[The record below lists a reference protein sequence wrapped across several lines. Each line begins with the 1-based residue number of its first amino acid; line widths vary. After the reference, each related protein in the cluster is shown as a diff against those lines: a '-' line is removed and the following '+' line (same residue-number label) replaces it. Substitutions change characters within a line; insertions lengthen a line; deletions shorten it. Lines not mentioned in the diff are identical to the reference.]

1 MSLDERYRF
10 ENFVVGA
17 ANRLAV
23 AAANAVAHAPGAAYN
38 PLFLY
43 SGSGLGKTHLLTA
56 IGQMAHQLTPELT
69 IYYATLD
76 EFVEQLHEAIS
87 AGRSD
92 GFKQR
97 FDTIDML
104 LLDDVQ
110 FLAGHRETQ
119 SEMLRLFNALQR
131 TGRQVVLTSDRP
143 PAEIAELDER
153 LITRFSGGL
162 IVDIAPPDYETRV
175 AILRRKC
182 QERSVEFEPGVVE
195 EVARLG
201 FSNVRELQGALNR
214 LVACST
220 LGQQRVT
227 RGNVRALLGER
238 LDASKTL
245 TPAVSA
251 SVGDE
256 FSSFLHEL
264 AGAVAENIAPW
275 RARVGEAITEWQQLG
290 YRVDRLEQALERAED
305 PGVDDLLAHFEHD
318 VDRLRRLSADVEGL
332 DESLARS
339 ELMRDP
345 DRVDEA
351 EETVAR
357 LVSGRSAWP
366 EPRAEFARATL
377 EVGPSNQLAVH
388 AADEVVEEPGRKY
401 NPLYIHGPAG
411 VGKSHL
417 IHSMASELVAT
428 RGGAMRVACLAAG
441 QFVEELIAALQEG
454 AIERWRA
461 RYRDVDA
468 LLLDDVQ
475 DCAGTER
482 AQEELFHLFNSLYAD
497 GKQIV
502 LAGDRPPK
510 ALDGVDERLRSRFGG
525 GLVVEIRAPD
535 RELRTRVLAR
545 ALASD
550 DAAPDEE
557 LITYL
562 AARPTASVAEL
573 LCTVARLRQA
583 AAISDVAITP
593 AFAQAELEGTTLAA
607 APTLAEGAVG
617 VDAFF
622 LDREKVVW
630 EWPELS
636 GLASE
641 EMR

>member
-17 ANRLAV
+17 ANKLAV

-38 PLFLY
+38 PLFIY
-43 SGSGLGKTHLLTA
+43 SGSGLGKTHLLIAT
-56 IGQMAHQLTPELT
+56 GQLAHQVMPELT

-76 EFVEQLHEAIS
+76 EFVEQLHGAIA

-92 GFKQR
+92 AFRQH

-131 TGRQVVLTSDRP
+131 TGRQIVLTSDRA
-143 PAEIAELDER
+143 PAEISDLDER

-162 IVDIAPPDYETRV
+162 IVDIGPPDYETRV

-182 QERSVEFEPGVVE
+182 EERGAEFEQGVVE

-214 LVACST
+214 LVACAT

-245 TPAVSA
+245 TPAVSGA
-251 SVGDE
+251 VGDE

-264 AGAVAENIAPW
+264 ADAVGDTIAPW
-275 RARVGEAITEWQQLG
+275 RARLGEAITEWQQLG
-290 YRVDRLEQALERAED
+290 YRVDRLERALEHTDD
-305 PGVDDLLAHFEHD
+305 PGVAELLAAFERD
-318 VDRLRRLSADVEGL
+318 VDRLRRLSAEAASL
-332 DESLARS
+332 DGAVVDGDL
-339 ELMRDP
+339 LRDP

-351 EETVAR
+351 EALVAR
-357 LVSGRSAWP
+357 VVTGAGPLPAPRP
-366 EPRAEFARATL
+366 ELSHAAFEA
-377 EVGPSNQLAVH
+377 GPSNQLAVH
-388 AADEVVEEPGRKY
+388 ASGEVVEEPGRKY
-401 NPLYIHGPAG
+401 NPLYVHGPAG
-411 VGKSHL
+411 VGKTHL
-417 IHSMASELVAT
+417 LHAIGGELVNAS
-428 RGGAMRVACLAAG
+428 GGAMRVACLGAH
-441 QFVEELIAALQEG
+441 QFVDELIAALQEG

-475 DCAGTER
+475 QCAGTER
-482 AQEELFHLFNSLYAD
+482 AQEELFHLFNNLYAD

-502 LAGDRPPK
+502 VAGDRPPR
-510 ALDGVDERLRSRFGG
+510 ALDGIDERLRSRFGG
-525 GLVVEIRAPD
+525 GLVVEIRPPD
-535 RELRTRVLAR
+535 RELRARLFAR
-545 ALASD
+545 ALAD
-550 DAAPDEE
+550 GDAAADPE
-557 LITYL
+557 LVEYL
-562 AARPTASVAEL
+562 AARPATSVTEL
-573 LCTVARLRQA
+573 LATVSRLRQA
-583 AAISDVAITP
+583 ATISDAAITP
-593 AFAQAELEGTTLAA
+593 AFARAELEGTTLAA
-607 APTLAEGAVG
+607 APTLARGAVG
-617 VDAFF
+617 IDAFF

-630 EWPELS
+630 EWPDLS

-641 EMR
+641 ELR